1 MVGQEE
7 ALPIALAT
15 PLAPAASSGVLA
27 SPAGQAQPRRREPEV
42 PGAAAVQGWTWNYS
56 LELLPPSGSGP
67 HLSLTAWG
75 GGRGGDYFP
84 PDLG

>member
-15 PLAPAASSGVLA
+15 PLAPAVSSGVLA
-27 SPAGQAQPRRREPEV
+27 SPDGEAQPRGWESEV

-56 LELLPPSGSGP
+56 LELLPPGGSGP
-67 HLSLTAWG
+67 HSSGSTSPSLPG
-75 GGRGGDYFP
+75 GEGR
-84 PDLG
+84 